1 MPNQQVTDYITIIIK
16 YGQSETWIRVI
27 TSSARLTFLVNKEES
42 AIQSDVK
49 QRRTQP
55 ILLQFHNNIA
65 TTDSKRKKKKKLHP
79 DRSFP
84 KVEFQWPMKCMN
96 KWTNCRE
103 KLKFWKYSSVFTVMN
118 VVVINILT
126 VNYSRMYFCQ

>member
-65 TTDSKRKKKKKLHP
+65 TTDSKRKKKKNFTLTGVFQ
-79 DRSFP
+79 RLSFSDLWSVWINGQTTE
-84 KVEFQWPMKCMN
+84 K
-96 KWTNCRE
+96 

-118 VVVINILT
+118 VVVIDILT